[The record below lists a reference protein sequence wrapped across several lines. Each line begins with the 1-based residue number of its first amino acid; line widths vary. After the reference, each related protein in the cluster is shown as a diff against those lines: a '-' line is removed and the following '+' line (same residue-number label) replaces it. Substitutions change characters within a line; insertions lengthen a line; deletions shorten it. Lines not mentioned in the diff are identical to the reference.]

1 MSAVARFLVVS
12 GCLVCAAH
20 AVAPLAAPEAR
31 AGSFEREQRR
41 VPRVEAALTARKPA
55 LNALFTAAGAP
66 FPPRGILLRA
76 FKREAAL
83 ELWADRGDGRFVLVQ
98 TYGICASSGALG
110 PKRREGDGQVPEG
123 FYRVNHFNPASAFH
137 LSLGIDYPNAVD
149 RRASGPRPGGAIYI
163 HGSCVTIGCLPITD
177 EKIEEVYVAAVLA
190 RDGGQAAIPVHVFP
204 ARLTEPFFA
213 ELAQTRAAPPAL
225 VSFWRN
231 LKEGFD
237 LFERDRRLPQVVV
250 GHDGRYR
257 FR

>member
-1 MSAVARFLVVS
+1 M
-12 GCLVCAAH
+12 
-20 AVAPLAAPEAR
+20 
-31 AGSFEREQRR
+31 
-41 VPRVEAALTARKPA
+41 
-55 LNALFTAAGAP
+55 
-66 FPPRGILLRA
+66 
-76 FKREAAL
+76 
-83 ELWADRGDGRFVLVQ
+83 
-98 TYGICASSGALG
+98 
-110 PKRREGDGQVPEG
+110 
-123 FYRVNHFNPASAFH
+123 NHFNPASAFH

-204 ARLTEPFFA
+204 TRLTEPFFA
-213 ELAQTRAAPPAL
+213 RTRAAPPAL

-237 LFERDRRLPQVVV
+237 LFERDRRLPRVVV

-257 FR
+257 FQ

>member
-1 MSAVARFLVVS
+1 MTATLRCFVLAVAVL
-12 GCLVCAAH
+12 
-20 AVAPLAAPEAR
+20 AVPRGAR
-31 AGSFEREQRR
+31 AESFEAEQRR
-41 VPRVEAALTARKPA
+41 APRVEAAFAARERS
-55 LNALFTAAGAP
+55 LRALFTAAGAP

-83 ELWADRGDGRFVLVQ
+83 ELWADRGDGTYVLVH
-98 TYGICASSGALG
+98 TYAVCATSGALG

-149 RRASGPRPGGAIYI
+149 RRAAGPRPGGAIYI

-190 RDGGQAAIPVHVFP
+190 RSGGQVAIPVHVFP
-204 ARLTEPFFA
+204 ARLTDAFFSA
-213 ELAQTRAAPPAL
+213 VARTPAATPAL

-231 LKEGFD
+231 LREGYD
-237 LFERDRRLPQVVV
+237 LFERDHRPAPVRV
-250 GHDGRYR
+250 GSDGRYR
-257 FR
+257 FH